1 MCLLLLNCV
10 CYRRRQRATTSR
22 KVLCERTLLPI
33 YQHRQYQRRSQSFTF
48 FPALSCVHFFE
59 VVCCCYVCELFHN
72 FLCFSSLR
80 PSFSQRVTLW
90 LQRFRTEQKSCFT
103 SCKKENNRK
112 AIREGLLV
120 KFCFSFR
127 LIIQDLNKQYL
138 TYINELTKGSFF
150 LFIYAPFSQYS
161 INGQYAYTHTYSY

>member
-10 CYRRRQRATTSR
+10 CYRRRQRVTTTR

-33 YQHRQYQRRSQSFTF
+33 YQHREYQRRSQSFTF
-48 FPALSCVHFFE
+48 FSCVQ
-59 VVCCCYVCELFHN
+59 
-72 FLCFSSLR
+72 LR
-80 PSFSQRVTLW
+80 PLFRGRLLLLRLQAFPQFSLFFVSSPFFSQRVTLW

-127 LIIQDLNKQYL
+127 LIIQDLNKN
-138 TYINELTKGSFF
+138 T
-150 LFIYAPFSQYS
+150 
-161 INGQYAYTHTYSY
+161 